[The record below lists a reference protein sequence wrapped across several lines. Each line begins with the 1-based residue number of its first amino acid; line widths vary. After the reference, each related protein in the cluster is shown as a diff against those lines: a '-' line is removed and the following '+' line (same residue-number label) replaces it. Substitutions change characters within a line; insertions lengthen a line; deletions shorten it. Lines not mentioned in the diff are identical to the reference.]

1 MRVVNQ
7 TMPSAEQ
14 MTQFFGAG
22 EDGPFVMVNLLKFK
36 AMAEYA
42 DGRESDLSG
51 AEAYAIYGAAVQK
64 CIADVGAT
72 PGFSGEVTGL
82 LLGEVEDNWDM
93 VALVEYP
100 SLEAFRTMMMSPEY
114 QKIAVHRSAGL
125 AGQLNIRAKSSPL
138 GQSEQL

>member
-1 MRVVNQ
+1 MQVVNQ
-7 TMPSAEQ
+7 TVPSPEQ
-14 MTQFFGAG
+14 MKEFFGSG

-36 AMAEYA
+36 KRAEYA
-42 DGRESDLSG
+42 DGRETDLTG
-51 AEAYAIYGAAVQK
+51 AEAYAIYGAAVGQ
-64 CIADVGAT
+64 CIKDVGGK
-72 PGFSGEVTGL
+72 PGFAGEVKGL

-125 AGQLNIRAKSSPL
+125 AGQLNIRAKARPL
-138 GQSEQL
+138 G

>member
-1 MRVVNQ
+1 MKVVNQ
-7 TMPSAEQ
+7 TIPSAERMQ
-14 MTQFFGAG
+14 EFFGSG

-36 AMAEYA
+36 ERAEYA
-42 DGRESDLSG
+42 DGRETDLNG

-72 PGFSGEVTGL
+72 PGFSGVVTGL
-82 LLGEVEDNWDM
+82 MLGEVEENWDM

-114 QKIAVHRSAGL
+114 QKIAVHRAAGL
-125 AGQLNIRAKSSPL
+125 EGQLNIKTKT
-138 GQSEQL
+138 GGF